1 MSQQQVRSIIAVLSG
16 VLAAGCA
23 VMALAHAGVEVPV
36 VSQLGP
42 GGDDAVWPAV
52 IAFSVGALVLAF
64 VAIGASRARAW
75 AWALG
80 LVVHALIVLGASLP
94 FRGVGSLV
102 AIVISVA
109 SLALLLSRTGRASLL
124 PA

>member
-1 MSQQQVRSIIAVLSG
+1 MSQQPVRITIAALSG

-23 VMALAHAGVEVPV
+23 AMAIAHAGVTVPLL
-36 VSQLGP
+36 SQLGP

-52 IAFSVGALVLAF
+52 IAFSIGAVVLAL

-75 AWALG
+75 AWSLG
-80 LVVHALIVLGASLP
+80 TVVHALVVLGAAVP
-94 FRGVGSLV
+94 FRGIGSLV

>member
-1 MSQQQVRSIIAVLSG
+1 MSQQQARTSIAVLSG
-16 VLAAGCA
+16 VLAVGCA
-23 VMALAHAGVEVPV
+23 VMAIAHAGVEVPLL
-36 VSQLGP
+36 SQLGP
-42 GGDDAVWPAV
+42 GGNDPVWPAV
-52 IAFSVGALVLAF
+52 IAFSIGALVLAF

-80 LVVHALIVLGASLP
+80 LVVHALIVLFALLP
-94 FRGVGSLV
+94 FRGVGSAV

-109 SLALLLSRTGRASLL
+109 SVALLLSRAGRASLL